1 MYFYLFIQ
9 FFCYFCGVADSLRQ
23 KILSFF
29 PYEPT
34 AGQAALLNKLSFF
47 LGRESQCD
55 IFLLKGYAGT
65 GKTSVVGA
73 LVKCF
78 TSMNVP
84 IVLAAPTGRAAKVLS
99 QYAEHQAYTI
109 HKLIYRQ
116 RTSAADTR
124 FELGFNR
131 LSNALFI
138 VDECSMISNSGDSVF
153 GSGCLLDDLLQYV
166 FSGAGGCKLL
176 MLGDDAQLPPV
187 MQDESVAL
195 NADFLRGY
203 GFGVEEFLLKEVV
216 RQSSMSGILRNA
228 TMLRQ
233 ALDGESEVM
242 FSTDKDVVR
251 VDGTNFTD
259 CIEQSYREVGEDE
272 TLVITRSNNR
282 AFMYADGIRSRILY
296 REELLTNGDMLMVVK
311 NNYSLPKEYGIEFVA
326 NGDIA
331 RVVRQRGVTELY
343 GMEFADV
350 TLDFSDYGTE
360 VDMLILRDGL
370 KCKTPA
376 ELSELQERLYR
387 VVEADYEYIKNRRER
402 YKKMRED
409 KYLNALVV
417 RSAYSVTCHKAQG
430 GGWCHVYVDMGNIQP
445 SEIDAST
452 LRWLYTAVT
461 RAKEKLHLVNFND
474 GLFKN
479 NA

>member
-1 MYFYLFIQ
+1 ME
-9 FFCYFCGVADSLRQ
+9 DTLRQ

-34 AGQAALLNKLSFF
+34 AGQAALFERLSFF
-47 LGRESQCD
+47 LGRDSGSD
-55 IFLLKGYAGT
+55 IFLLRGYAGT

-78 TSMNVP
+78 TSMEAS

-99 QYAEHQAYTI
+99 QYAGHQAYTI

-116 RTSAADTR
+116 RTSAADSS

-131 LSNALFI
+131 KSNTLFI
-138 VDECSMISNSGDSVF
+138 VDECSMISNGGDSVF

-176 MLGDDAQLPPV
+176 LLGDDAQLPPV
-187 MQDESVAL
+187 TQERSVAL
-195 NADFLRGY
+195 DVDFLQSY
-203 GFGVEEFLLKEVV
+203 GFRVDEFMLDEVV
-216 RQSSMSGILRNA
+216 RQASMSGILRNA
-228 TMLRQ
+228 TMLRR
-233 ALDGESEVM
+233 ALDGECDVC
-242 FSTDKDVVR
+242 FTTDTDVIR
-251 VDGTNFTD
+251 VDGTNFID
-259 CIEQSYREVGEDE
+259 CLESSYREVGEDE
-272 TLVITRSNNR
+272 TLVVTRSNNR
-282 AFMYADGIRSRILY
+282 AFMYADGIRSRILC
-296 REELLTNGDMLMVVK
+296 REELLSNGDMLMVVK
-311 NNYSLPKEYGIEFVA
+311 NNYSLPSDYGMEFVA

-350 TLDFSDYGTE
+350 TLDFVDYGVE
-360 VDMLILRDGL
+360 ADMLILRDGL

-376 ELSELQERLYR
+376 ELSELQDRLYKA
-387 VVEADYEYIKNRRER
+387 VEADYEYIKNKRER
-402 YKKMRED
+402 YKKIRDD

-430 GGWCHVYVDMGNIQP
+430 GGWSHVYVDMGMIQVHD
-445 SEIDAST
+445 IDVSIIK
-452 LRWLYTAVT
+452 WLYTAVT
-461 RAKEKLHLVNFND
+461 RAKEKLYLVNFND
-474 GLFKN
+474 ALFKN

>member
-1 MYFYLFIQ
+1 M
-9 FFCYFCGVADSLRQ
+9 ADSLRQ

-34 AGQAALLNKLSFF
+34 AGQAALLSKLSFF
-47 LGRESQCD
+47 LGRESQGD

-78 TSMNVP
+78 TSMNAP

-138 VDECSMISNSGDSVF
+138 VDECSMISNSGDSVRR
-153 GSGCLLDDLLQYV
+153 SCR
-166 FSGAGGCKLL
+166 FSS
-176 MLGDDAQLPPV
+176 LPPV

-233 ALDGESEVM
+233 ALDGESEVV

-387 VVEADYEYIKNRRER
+387 AVEADYEYIKNRRER

>member
-1 MYFYLFIQ
+1 MI
-9 FFCYFCGVADSLRQ
+9 
-23 KILSFF
+23 FF

-34 AGQAALLNKLSFF
+34 EGQAALLSRLSLF
-47 LGRESQCD
+47 LSRESRND

-73 LVKCF
+73 LVKHY
-78 TSMNVP
+78 TALNVP
-84 IVLAAPTGRAAKVLS
+84 VVLAAPTGRAAKVLS

-116 RTSAADTR
+116 RTSGADST

-131 LSNALFI
+131 LRNALFI
-138 VDECSMISNSGDSVF
+138 VDECSMISNSGDSAF

-166 FSGAGGCKLL
+166 FSGASGCKLL
-176 MLGDDAQLPPV
+176 LLGDDAQLPPV

-233 ALDGESEVM
+233 ALYDDAPLLFTE
-242 FSTDKDVVR
+242 DKDVIR
-251 VDGTNFTD
+251 VDGSNFTE
-259 CIEQSYREVGEDE
+259 CLEQSYREVGEDE

-296 REELLTNGDMLMVVK
+296 REELLSNGDMLMVVK
-311 NNYSLPKEYGIEFVA
+311 NNYSLPKEYGIDFVA
-326 NGDIA
+326 NGDMA
-331 RVVRQRGVTELY
+331 RVVRQRKVTEMY

-350 TLDFSDYGTE
+350 TLDFSDYGVE
-360 VDMLILRDGL
+360 IDMLILRDGL
-370 KCKTPA
+370 RCKTPA
-376 ELSELQERLYR
+376 ELQELQDRLYKA
-387 VVEADYEYIKNRRER
+387 VEVDYEYIRSKRER
-402 YKKMRED
+402 YKKMKED
-409 KYLNALVV
+409 RYLNALVV
-417 RSAYSVTCHKAQG
+417 RSAYSITCHKAQG
-430 GGWCHVYVDMGNIQP
+430 GGWSHVYVDMGRMQP
-445 SEIDAST
+445 SEIDPSA
-452 LRWLYTAVT
+452 LHWLYTAVT
-461 RAKEKLHLVNFND
+461 RAKEKLYLINFDD
-474 GLFKN
+474 GFFRN

>member
-1 MYFYLFIQ
+1 MT
-9 FFCYFCGVADSLRQ
+9 DTLRQ

-34 AGQAALLNKLSFF
+34 AGQAALLGRLSFF
-47 LGRESQCD
+47 LGRESRND

-78 TSMNVP
+78 TAMEIP

-116 RTSAADTR
+116 RTSAADST

-131 LSNALFI
+131 LRNALFI
-138 VDECSMISNSGDSVF
+138 IDECSMISNSGDSVF

-166 FSGAGGCKLL
+166 FSGAGGCKML
-176 MLGDDAQLPPV
+176 MLGDSAQLPPV
-187 MQDESVAL
+187 MQEESVAL
-195 NADFLRGY
+195 NVDFLRGY
-203 GFGVEEFLLKEVV
+203 GFGVEEFFLKEVV
-216 RQSSMSGILRNA
+216 RQSSISGILRNA

-233 ALDGESEVM
+233 ALDDESVLLFEEA
-242 FSTDKDVVR
+242 DDVIR
-251 VDGTNFTD
+251 VDGSNFTD
-259 CIEQSYREVGEDE
+259 CLEQSYREVGEDE

-296 REELLTNGDMLMVVK
+296 REELLSNGDMLMVVK

-331 RVVRQRGVTELY
+331 RLVRQRKVTEMY

-350 TLDFSDYGTE
+350 TLDFTDYDAE

-370 KCKTPA
+370 RCKTPQ
-376 ELSELQERLYR
+376 ELSELQERLYKA
-387 VVEADYEYIKNRRER
+387 VETDYEYIKNKRER
-402 YKKMRED
+402 YKKMKED

-430 GGWCHVYVDMGNIQP
+430 GGWCHVYVDMGRIQP
-445 SEIDAST
+445 SEIDASV

-461 RAKEKLHLVNFND
+461 RAKEKLYLINFDD
-474 GLFKN
+474 GLFKK